1 MGTSTVQRPKQYLY
15 LAKCLSFLIS
25 MEEGDYYEG
34 LLDGEDD
41 SEEAE
46 KIGDKEKEETDK
58 NDGKNTKETERI
70 GDKYNKEI
78 DETGE
83 EERKPDEVHVTQVN
97 VVEKEVD
104 KKVLEDTNKDK
115 AGDEK
120 ENTNEE
126 QKTNEEEKKS
136 SQE

>member
-1 MGTSTVQRPKQYLY
+1 
-15 LAKCLSFLIS
+15 

-34 LLDGEDD
+34 LLDGDD
-41 SEEAE
+41 DAEEAEKVGENGKEETANIDNKKNEESE

-78 DETGE
+78 EETGE